1 MSLEPP
7 CVAGPEIDIIFSGGA
22 CLLNETDF
30 LAGNGSLA
38 VDCIAPSVTIDILP
52 ASLTSKY
59 TSAVE
64 FTDKVRF
71 CKRQKGQRWKRKD
84 GMGMKGGLLIL
95 VEREK

>member
-1 MSLEPP
+1 MRYTEPFP
-7 CVAGPEIDIIFSGGA
+7 PAGPEIDIIFSGGA

-38 VDCIAPSVTIDILP
+38 VDCIAPSVTIDIMP

-71 CKRQKGQRWKRKD
+71 CRMVEGGGGKARKWRRRR
-84 GMGMKGGLLIL
+84 M
-95 VEREK
+95 

>member
-1 MSLEPP
+1 VRRGAFCQRLDLPRVRLVGTEPS
-7 CVAGPEIDIIFSGGA
+7 CGAGPEIDIIFSGGA

-64 FTDKVRF
+64 FTDKVLF
-71 CKRQKGQRWKRKD
+71 NKSK
-84 GMGMKGGLLIL
+84 
-95 VEREK
+95 EE